1 MCSSDL
7 RLLVDGRAVAFDDLD
22 LASLAGRAGLQVVV
36 DRLQVGGD
44 DLRQRL
50 TDAVETAYPVL
61 KGTIRDHHTHQRRP
75 FVRYFACER
84 DWSHAPP
91 SARLPAAVEAGT
103 TPFLIVGALAGG

>member
-1 MCSSDL
+1 MIRVVLPAHL
-7 RLLVDGRAVAFDDLD
+7 RTLARVEDEIAVDVGTPTTLGALL
-22 LASLAGRAGLQVVV
+22 
-36 DRLQVGGD
+36 
-44 DLRQRL
+44 
-50 TDAVETAYPVL
+50 DAVETAYPVL